1 MRIVILFFFV
11 LSLQVNESIA
21 LLKERK
27 SLLVGN
33 VLKNY
38 LETQHYRPQ
47 SVNDELSNKA
57 FVEFIKRVDGSK
69 QFFYLGDV
77 DKLRKYKSL
86 MDDQMVNGNHYLV
99 IEARNIMMTRV
110 KEAQDFRKLVFE
122 KRFNFELK
130 EELELDPD
138 KKEFVLS
145 EKEFQEHWR
154 KIFKQSVLNRYL
166 SLIEEKESL
175 EKDKKKREENK
186 KEKKLSGNKK
196 AQIKIDEKI
205 LKMSDRDLRNKAKK
219 SISKKYK
226 NLFSRILKETH
237 DDYLEKFFNS
247 ISTIFDPHTAYLPPK
262 KKEDFDIDISGSLE
276 GIGAVLQEDGSFIK
290 VVKIVPGGA
299 AWRQKDL
306 EVDDVILMV
315 AQETGDPVDLVDMR
329 VEDAVRYIRG
339 PKGSVVKLTV
349 RKVDGT
355 RKLIKIERDVV
366 QIGASY
372 AKSSILSFKDKKARI
387 GYIQLPKFYRDFDGK
402 GRNASSDVRRELLRL
417 KSSNIDAVILD
428 LRNNGGGAL
437 VDAKKM
443 AGLFIK
449 NGPVVQ
455 VRDRPGKIEVMSDDD
470 PDIIYGGPLFVM
482 INRFSASASEIL
494 AGAMQDYKRAIIIG
508 GEHSHG
514 KGTVQAVYNLN
525 NGPFLSLFGETFGAL
540 KVTIQ
545 KFYRITGTSTQ
556 FKGIKSDIVIPDP
569 FDYGKNREQ
578 DLDHSLPWDE
588 ISPQKYNIWSAFN
601 YKYDLLKKRSGE
613 RVLKNN
619 RFKKIIE
626 SINYLK
632 ERREDTK
639 ISLNLK
645 ETMRQ
650 EKENEEITKKLK
662 ITAQNEAIMVS
673 NFEQSLKDSEMIKAS
688 DKEKWDEDFKQRKDE
703 WIKRLRLDPGI
714 EETMHIVIDHLSENK
729 MASVVK

>member
-122 KRFNFELK
+122 KNFNFELK

-205 LKMSDRDLRNKAKK
+205 LKMSDQDLRNKAKK

-339 PKGSVVKLTV
+339 PKGSIVKLTV

-372 AKSSILSFKDKKARI
+372 AKSSILSFKDKI
-387 GYIQLPKFYRDFDGK
+387 
-402 GRNASSDVRRELLRL
+402 
-417 KSSNIDAVILD
+417 
-428 LRNNGGGAL
+428 
-437 VDAKKM
+437 
-443 AGLFIK
+443 
-449 NGPVVQ
+449 
-455 VRDRPGKIEVMSDDD
+455 
-470 PDIIYGGPLFVM
+470 
-482 INRFSASASEIL
+482 
-494 AGAMQDYKRAIIIG
+494 
-508 GEHSHG
+508 
-514 KGTVQAVYNLN
+514 
-525 NGPFLSLFGETFGAL
+525 
-540 KVTIQ
+540 
-545 KFYRITGTSTQ
+545 
-556 FKGIKSDIVIPDP
+556 
-569 FDYGKNREQ
+569 
-578 DLDHSLPWDE
+578 
-588 ISPQKYNIWSAFN
+588 
-601 YKYDLLKKRSGE
+601 
-613 RVLKNN
+613 
-619 RFKKIIE
+619 
-626 SINYLK
+626 
-632 ERREDTK
+632 
-639 ISLNLK
+639 
-645 ETMRQ
+645 
-650 EKENEEITKKLK
+650 
-662 ITAQNEAIMVS
+662 
-673 NFEQSLKDSEMIKAS
+673 
-688 DKEKWDEDFKQRKDE
+688 
-703 WIKRLRLDPGI
+703 
-714 EETMHIVIDHLSENK
+714 
-729 MASVVK
+729 